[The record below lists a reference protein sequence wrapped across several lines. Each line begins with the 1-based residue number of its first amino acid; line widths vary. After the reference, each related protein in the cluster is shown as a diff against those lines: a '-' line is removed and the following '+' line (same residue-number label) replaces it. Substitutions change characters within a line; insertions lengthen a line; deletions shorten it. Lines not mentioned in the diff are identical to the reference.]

1 MGSHTQKREFI
12 MTTKKLPA
20 KKVTPAEQ
28 IAKLEMN
35 NAILEQSI
43 YMAYDDYDEM
53 FSVLQYILKDLDSDD
68 FSKYQVRNAL
78 KAMRSLMLHNQ
89 TMMMDCAGLEY

>member
-1 MGSHTQKREFI
+1 

-20 KKVTPAEQ
+20 KKVKPADQ

-53 FSVLQYILKDLDSDD
+53 FSVLQYILKDLDSED

>member
-1 MGSHTQKREFI
+1 
-12 MTTKKLPA
+12 MTTKQTTP

-35 NAILEQSI
+35 NAILEQAL

-53 FSVLQYILKDLDSDD
+53 FSVLQYILKDLDSET

-78 KAMRSLMLHNQ
+78 KAIRTLMIHNQ
-89 TMMMDCAGLEY
+89 YTMMDCAGLEY

>member
-1 MGSHTQKREFI
+1 MA
-12 MTTKKLPA
+12 TKKLPQ

-35 NAILEQSI
+35 NAILEQAL

-53 FSVLQYILKDLDSDD
+53 FSVLQYILKDLDSES

-78 KAMRSLMLHNQ
+78 KAIRSLMIHNQ
-89 TMMMDCAGLEY
+89 MSMMDCAGLEY

>member
-1 MGSHTQKREFI
+1 

-35 NAILEQSI
+35 NAILEQAL

-53 FSVLQYILKDLDSDD
+53 FAVLRYVLDDID
-68 FSKYQVRNAL
+68 KPEFSKYQVRGAL
-78 KAMRSLMLHNQ
+78 KASRTLMVSNQ
-89 TMMMDCAGLEY
+89 SMMMDCAGLEY

>member
-1 MGSHTQKREFI
+1 

-28 IAKLEMN
+28 ISKLAMN
-35 NAILEQSI
+35 IAILEQSL

-53 FSVLQYILKDLDSDD
+53 FSVLQYILKDLDSEN

-78 KAMRSLMLHNQ
+78 KAVRSLMIHNQ
-89 TMMMDCAGLEY
+89 CSMMDCAGLEY

>member
-1 MGSHTQKREFI
+1 
-12 MTTKKLPA
+12 MTATKKTAVKKLPA

-53 FSVLQYILKDLDSDD
+53 FAVLRYVIDD
-68 FSKYQVRNAL
+68 VEKPEFSRYQVRDAL
-78 KAMRSLMLHNQ
+78 KAIRTLMIHNQ
-89 TMMMDCAGLEY
+89 SMMMDCAGLEY

>member
-1 MGSHTQKREFI
+1 
-12 MTTKKLPA
+12 MTTKKLPE

-35 NAILEQSI
+35 NSILEQAL

-53 FSVLQYILKDLDSDD
+53 FSALQYILKDLETET

-78 KAMRSLMLHNQ
+78 KAIRTLMIHNQ
-89 TMMMDCAGLEY
+89 MTMMDCAGLEY

>member
-1 MGSHTQKREFI
+1 MTSKKPTTPKKRTPLQEAQFQTMI
-12 MTTKKLPA
+12 MTEAL
-20 KKVTPAEQ
+20 
-28 IAKLEMN
+28 
-35 NAILEQSI
+35 

-53 FSVLQYILKDLDSDD
+53 FSVLQYIIKDVDSED
-68 FSKYQVRNAL
+68 FSIYRVRNAL